1 MPLDDYRAAN
11 LANWNE
17 RVVGHTAPDG
27 YDIAGLID
35 DPERITDVVAFD
47 CDVFGDV
54 TGKTL
59 LHSQCHI
66 GTDTLSWA
74 RLGASVTGL
83 DFSPAALASARD
95 TAGRMGI
102 DATFVET
109 EFYDAPDHIHE
120 QFDCVYTSVGA
131 INWLPDIVEWGHV
144 LAGFVK
150 PGGQF
155 YIREGHPML
164 MALDDERDDDL
175 LVVRYPYFRSGG
187 EPLKSDDSESYAGSA
202 TLENTV
208 NYEWPHP
215 VSAVVMALINA
226 GLVIDEFRE
235 HTHLDWQFFPFM
247 ETSDGERYV
256 MPDSQRELVPLQFSI
271 LAHKPS

>member
-1 MPLDDYRAAN
+1 MTDMASLPSLPILTTSATWSLRPRRFGA
-11 LANWNE
+11 
-17 RVVGHTAPDG
+17 VDG
-27 YDIAGLID
+27 
-35 DPERITDVVAFD
+35 R
-47 CDVFGDV
+47 
-54 TGKTL
+54 TL

-226 GLVIDEFRE
+226 GLVIDELRE
-235 HTHLDWQFFPFM
+235 LTHLDWPYFSFM
-247 ETSDGERYV
+247 EAEGERWYL
-256 MPDSQRELVPLQFSI
+256 PADRRLQVPLQFSI
-271 LAHKPS
+271 RAHKPG